1 MSEAPRP
8 SGLTLVVPGI
18 ELEDAEAGLDAVAPA
33 GAPVLGSRLFHRTE
47 TIPDLAG
54 VRAGLERVEGE
65 LDELF
70 RGVWDRPAG
79 GMHLRQIQVGL
90 AVTTEGSI
98 GIASAG
104 AQVSLTLVYQ
114 REQADGDGVG

>member
-8 SGLTLVVPGI
+8 SGLTLVVPRI
-18 ELEDAEAGLDAVAPA
+18 ELEGAEAGLDAVAPA
-33 GAPVLGSRLFHRTE
+33 GAPVVGSRLFHRTE

>member
-1 MSEAPRP
+1 MNEAPRP
-8 SGLTLVVPGI
+8 DGLTLVVPRI
-18 ELEDAEAGLDAVAPA
+18 EVADAEAVTDAVAPE
-33 GAPVLGSRLFHRTE
+33 GADGLGSRLFHRTE

-54 VRAGLERVEGE
+54 VRAGLERVEGQ

-79 GMHLRQIQVGL
+79 GLHLRQIQVGL

-104 AQVSLTLVYQ
+104 AQVSLMLVYQ
-114 REQADGDGVG
+114 REQPDGDDVG

>member
-18 ELEDAEAGLDAVAPA
+18 ESEDAEAGADAAA
-33 GAPVLGSRLFHRTE
+33 SVLGSRLFHHAE
-47 TIPDLAG
+47 TIPDLAA

-70 RGVWDRPAG
+70 RGIWDRPAG
-79 GMHLRQIQVGL
+79 GMHLRQIEVGL

-114 REQADGDGVG
+114 REPADGDGLG

>member
-1 MSEAPRP
+1 MNEAPRP
-8 SGLTLVVPGI
+8 NGLTLVVPRI
-18 ELEDAEAGLDAVAPA
+18 ESGDAEAGADA
-33 GAPVLGSRLFHRTE
+33 RLFHRTE

-54 VRAGLERVEGE
+54 VRAGLERVEGQ

-90 AVTTEGSI
+90 AVTTGGSI

-114 REQADGDGVG
+114 REQADEDHLD

>member
-1 MSEAPRP
+1 MNEAPRP
-8 SGLTLVVPGI
+8 NGLTLVVPRFESG
-18 ELEDAEAGLDAVAPA
+18 DVEAGADAATPE
-33 GAPVLGSRLFHRTE
+33 GARGLGLRLFHRTE

-54 VRAGLERVEGE
+54 VRAGLERVEGQ

-90 AVTTEGSI
+90 AVTTQGSI

-114 REQADGDGVG
+114 RDRADGDRVD

>member
-1 MSEAPRP
+1 MSDPPRP
-8 SGLTLVVPGI
+8 RGLTLVVPRT
-18 ELEDAEAGLDAVAPA
+18 ELEDAEAGADSVASE

-47 TIPDLAG
+47 TIPDLTG

-79 GMHLRQIQVGL
+79 GMHLRQIEVGL
-90 AVTTEGSI
+90 ALTTGGSI

-114 REQADGDGVG
+114 REQADGEVRG

>member
-1 MSEAPRP
+1 MPRRSP
-8 SGLTLVVPGI
+8 TPWRPRARTASGRGSSTARRRFPTSQGC
-18 ELEDAEAGLDAVAPA
+18 G
-33 GAPVLGSRLFHRTE
+33 LGSNGWN
-47 TIPDLAG
+47 AQ
-54 VRAGLERVEGE
+54 

-79 GMHLRQIQVGL
+79 GLHLRQIQVGL

-104 AQVSLTLVYQ
+104 AQVSLMLVYQ
-114 REQADGDGVG
+114 REQPDGDDVG

>member
-1 MSEAPRP
+1 
-8 SGLTLVVPGI
+8 
-18 ELEDAEAGLDAVAPA
+18 
-33 GAPVLGSRLFHRTE
+33 
-47 TIPDLAG
+47 

-104 AQVSLTLVYQ
+104 AQVSLMLVYQ
-114 REQADGDGVG
+114 REQPDGDDVG

>member
-1 MSEAPRP
+1 MNEAPRP
-8 SGLTLVVPGI
+8 NGLTLVVPRI
-18 ELEDAEAGLDAVAPA
+18 EVGDAEAGADAAAPEDA
-33 GAPVLGSRLFHRTE
+33 RALGSRLFHRTE

-70 RGVWDRPAG
+70 RGVSERPAG
-79 GMHLRQIQVGL
+79 GMHLRQIEVGL

>member
-8 SGLTLVVPGI
+8 SGLTLVVPWT
-18 ELEDAEAGLDAVAPA
+18 ELDDAEAGADAATPE

-47 TIPDLAG
+47 TIPDLAA

-70 RGVWDRPAG
+70 RGILDRPAG
-79 GMHLRQIQVGL
+79 GMHVRQIQVGL
-90 AVTTEGSI
+90 AITTEGSI

-104 AQVSLTLVYQ
+104 AQVSLTLVYE